1 MGMEILFLLL
11 PIAALSGYW
20 IGRKRHDVLYK
31 GGRGGE
37 IPSDYLKGLNYL
49 LNEQPDKAIEIFIQL
64 LEVNSDT
71 VETHLALGSLFR
83 RRGEVD
89 RAIRI
94 HQNLIARPTL
104 NREQRAQALYDLGQD
119 YMRAGLLDRAE
130 TLFTELIDSGPHTTH
145 ALWQLIDIYQQ
156 EKEWEKA
163 IQTARR
169 IEVKEGCDL
178 SSIIA
183 HYNCEL
189 AENEIRHGELSRGFK
204 YLKKANAE
212 DPNCVRISMIEG
224 NTEKNSGNYKAAIR
238 AYRRVAD
245 QDPEFIPEIIT
256 PLHDCYLALGLE
268 QEMKNYLQSIINKT
282 ESISVML
289 ALAEMIRKQKD
300 IQAEIDFISEHLK
313 QRPSVRGMDRLIE
326 LNIELSKGSV
336 KDKLNVLKQVTQQLL
351 YDKPRYICNNCGFSA
366 MTLHWQ
372 CPGCK
377 NWNTIKPIHGVEGE

>member
-1 MGMEILFLLL
+1 MGIEILFLLL
-11 PIAALSGYW
+11 PIAAISGYW
-20 IGRKRHDVLYK
+20 IGRKRNVALY
-31 GGRGGE
+31 RNSRISE

-104 NREQRAQALYDLGQD
+104 SREQRAQALYDLGQD

-130 TLFTELIDSGPHTTH
+130 TLFTELIDTGPHTAH

-169 IEVKEGCDL
+169 LEVKKAADL
-178 SSIIA
+178 SPIIA
-183 HYNCEL
+183 HYFCEL
-189 AENEIRHGELSRGFK
+189 AEDEIRHGELARGFK
-204 YLKKANAE
+204 YLKKANLE
-212 DPNCVRISMIEG
+212 DVNCVRISIIEG
-224 NTEKNSGNYKAAIR
+224 TTEKNSGNYKAAIR
-238 AYRRVAD
+238 AYRRVED
-245 QDPEFIPEIIT
+245 QDADFIPEIIE
-256 PLHDCYLALGLE
+256 PLNDCYRALGLE
-268 QEMKNYLQSIINKT
+268 QEMQEYLEKIINKT
-282 ESISVML
+282 DSISVML
-289 ALAEMIRKQKD
+289 ALAEMIRQNKD
-300 IQAEIDFISEHLK
+300 EQAEIEFISEHLK
-313 QRPSVRGMDRLIE
+313 QKPSVRGMDRLIE
-326 LNIELSKGSV
+326 LNIHIGKDNV
-336 KDKLNVLKQVTQQLL
+336 KDKLQVLKHVTEQLL
-351 YDKPRYICNNCGFSA
+351 YDKPRYLCNNCGFSA
-366 MTLHWQ
+366 MTIHWQ

-377 NWNTIKPIHGVEGE
+377 NWNTIKPIQGVEGE

>member
-1 MGMEILFLLL
+1 MGIEILFLLL
-11 PIAALSGYW
+11 PLAALSGYW
-20 IGRKRHDVLYK
+20 IGRKRHGAFY
-31 GGRGGE
+31 RGNRASE

-130 TLFTELIDSGPHTTH
+130 TLFTELIDTGPHTAH

-169 IEVKEGCDL
+169 IEVKETRDL
-178 SSIIA
+178 SPIIA
-183 HYNCEL
+183 HYFCEL
-189 AENEIRHGELSRGFK
+189 AEDEIKHGELSRGFK
-204 YLKKANAE
+204 YLKKANME
-212 DPNCVRISMIEG
+212 DPNCVRISIIEG

-238 AYRRVAD
+238 AYRRVED
-245 QDPEFIPEIIT
+245 QDPDFIPEIIDS
-256 PLHDCYLALGLE
+256 LDDCYRALGLE
-268 QEMKNYLQSIINKT
+268 QEMQTYLEQIINKT
-282 ESISVML
+282 DSISVML
-289 ALAEMIRKQKD
+289 ALANMIRKQND
-300 IQAEIDFISEHLK
+300 AQAEIEFISDHLK
-313 QRPSVRGMDRLIE
+313 FRPSVRGMDRLIE
-326 LNIELSKGSV
+326 LNIDVSKESV
-336 KDKLNVLKQVTQQLL
+336 KDKLMVLKQVTEQLL

-366 MTLHWQ
+366 MTIHWQ

-377 NWNTIKPIHGVEGE
+377 NWNSIKPIQGVEGE